1 MHINLIYFIVNG
13 FDYVVRMFAI
23 ITRILIFIFGKLVVG
38 FFIIITRVGL
48 AGIRDIGC
56 GFGRILR
63 KIIAVVLLVMSGIL
77 FVMLEIC
84 FARLCVMW
92 IVRIIEFLR
101 DLGFSFMIAG
111 NFVKRL
117 AGLIRVRLFSYHRLM
132 HDLLN
137 YFLIYFMFLIFR
149 CRRKFG
155 KS

>member
-1 MHINLIYFIVNG
+1 MHINLTDFTVNG

-23 ITRILIFIFGKLVVG
+23 ITRILIFIFGRLVVG
-38 FFIIITRVGL
+38 FFIIIAKRWLV
-48 AGIRDIGC
+48 GIRGIGC
-56 GFGRILR
+56 GFGIILT
-63 KIIAVVLLVMSGIL
+63 KIIVAVLLVMSGIL
-77 FVMLEIC
+77 FVMLGIC
-84 FARLCVMW
+84 SVSLCVMW